1 MNIYDKINLLYSDGT
16 YFSKY
21 GLSMLLTLVIIS
33 IAIALL
39 LYINHNSFTK
49 YIKSYIKDSHKCDPI
64 KLMFKKYLNDE
75 KPKNGESASDAT
87 TRKNTSMF
95 KECLDDY
102 IKVSTQYVAQP
113 AYFATALANNQ
124 LYETTK
130 AKKTTS
136 SFLPKMQA
144 FSKYVLQLLT
154 STIKN
159 ISYAIAKSLSYLVAS
174 FTQGMGVFDTYVKF
188 NVAIY
193 EGIIMSGLIQVW
205 NWIQQKMGIYS
216 IFLAVITALT
226 IAFISLATVA
236 WWMWPPAIALLIYE
250 IILIVK
256 LIIEA
261 VQQNVIYH
269 TMLSSI
275 PLKLNPQNNAPNIKM
290 NKCETPEALA
300 KGIQMEEW
308 AGLCYQKC
316 QPGYSV
322 VPSRPYQCVSTN
334 PSETSESFANNLS
347 NESTRKK
354 LMDQGY
360 TIANPNH
367 ELDIVNNNFLYFY
380 DRGAGTVPPYRHI
393 LLRYE
398 KLMK

>member
-1 MNIYDKINLLYSDGT
+1 
-16 YFSKY
+16 
-21 GLSMLLTLVIIS
+21 
-33 IAIALL
+33 
-39 LYINHNSFTK
+39 
-49 YIKSYIKDSHKCDPI
+49 
-64 KLMFKKYLNDE
+64 MFKKYLNDE

-87 TRKNTSMF
+87 TRKNTDMF

-136 SFLPKMQA
+136 SFLPKMQS

-205 NWIQQKMGIYS
+205 NWIQNKMGIYS
-216 IFLAVITALT
+216 IVLSIVSALT
-226 IAFISLATVA
+226 ILFISIATMA
-236 WWMWPPAIALLIYE
+236 WWMWPPAIALLVYE

-269 TMLSSI
+269 TMVSSI
-275 PLKLNPQNNAPNIKM
+275 PLKLNPQNNPPNITM

-322 VPSRPYQCVSTN
+322 VPSRPYQCVSKN
-334 PSETSESFANNLS
+334 PDESGSYVSKINN
-347 NESTRKK
+347 STERQK
-354 LMDQGY
+354 LIDEGY
-360 TIANPNH
+360 TISNPYTESFTDNKT
-367 ELDIVNNNFLYFY
+367 NFY
-380 DRGAGTVPPYRHI
+380 DRGAGIIPPITPYTPKIRNVSEMTPMFQWGKYI
-393 LLRYE
+393 NALSSKGKTSLR
-398 KLMK
+398 KPFQIS